1 MKRSI
6 ITLSSIAIL
15 GFSMLSFTNSNG
27 FEISKQVEVFVSFFM
42 KLNQNYVDKTNPA
55 ELMDTAIK
63 AITKELDPYTKFWT
77 EQDIE
82 ASKIR
87 NSGQYTGI
95 GSAIHIHDKRL
106 YISEPYKGFP
116 ADKSGLKAGDE
127 IIQIDDIL
135 VSDYKGDAKDLLK
148 GETGSTVKVTIA
160 RQGKTEIVDV
170 VRSKIDVDAVPFYQL
185 LDDNTAYIVLQKFNK
200 KASSQTIAAL
210 KELKAKG
217 ADKVILDLRA
227 NPGGLLTEAVNVCNI
242 FVAKGEKIVHTES
255 VIDSYKKIYKTK
267 NEPIDED
274 IPLVVLINGRSASAS
289 EIVSGVIQD
298 LDRGVVIGARSF
310 GKGLVQSTRKLKYN
324 TLLKVTTSRYF
335 IPSGRCIQALDY
347 WNRDEDDKP
356 VRTKDSDY
364 KAFKTLNSKRTV
376 YDGGGVLPD
385 IEIDVA
391 KRSSIASVLLKEK
404 AIFDFATDFY
414 YKTKIDDISK
424 FHFSEAD
431 YKDFLNYLHNTNFT
445 YKTKTERTLEE
456 AMVYAEKEDLEG
468 KIQNEYKSLLNGI
481 KASKEKALED
491 QAREI
496 KQLLTNEIL
505 KRYFYAEGKYQYD
518 VIHSDEIKE
527 AKSVLAN
534 SNVYNK
540 ILTKK

>member
-6 ITLSSIAIL
+6 ITITSLAVFTFGS
-15 GFSMLSFTNSNG
+15 FSFTNTSNG
-27 FEISKQVEVFVSFFM
+27 FEISKQIEVFVSFFK
-42 KLNQNYVDKTNPA
+42 KLNQNYVDETNPA

-95 GSAIHIHDKRL
+95 GSAIHMHNKRL
-106 YISEPYKGFP
+106 YIAEPYKGFP

-127 IIQIDDIL
+127 IIQIDDVL
-135 VSDYKGDAKDLLK
+135 VSDYKGEAKDLLK
-148 GETGSTVKVTIA
+148 GETGSTVKIIYK
-160 RQGKTEIVDV
+160 RQGQTQNVSV
-170 VRSKIDVDAVPFYQL
+170 VRNKIDVDAVPFYEL

-210 KELKAKG
+210 KELKAEG
-217 ADKVILDLRA
+217 ADKVILDLRG

-242 FVAKGEKIVHTES
+242 FVPKGQKIVHTES
-255 VIDSYKKIYKTK
+255 VIDSYKKVYKTK
-267 NEPIDED
+267 NEPIDID
-274 IPLVVLINGRSASAS
+274 IPLVVLVNGRSASAS

-298 LDRGVVIGARSF
+298 LDRGVVVGARSF

-347 WNRDEDDKP
+347 WHRDEDNKP
-356 VRTKDSDY
+356 VRTKDSDFNS
-364 KAFKTLNSKRTV
+364 FKTLNSDRTV

-385 IEIDVA
+385 IEVDVA

-404 AIFDFATDFY
+404 AIFNYATDYY
-414 YKTKIDDISK
+414 YKNDIENLDR
-424 FHFSEAD
+424 FNFSEGD
-431 YKDFLNYLHNTNFT
+431 YKDFLDYLDNTNFT
-445 YKTKTERTLEE
+445 YTTKTEETLED
-456 AMVYAEKEDLEG
+456 AMTYAEKEGLET
-468 KIQNEYKSLLNGI
+468 KIQTEYNSLLSSINNS
-481 KASKEKALED
+481 KKRALTDQSKEI
-491 QAREI
+491 R
-496 KQLLTNEIL
+496 QLLTNEIL
-505 KRYFYAEGKYQYD
+505 KRYFYIEGKYKYD
-518 VIHSDEIKE
+518 VINSDEIKE
-527 AKSVLAN
+527 AKDILA
-534 SNVYNK
+534 SPKYYNK
-540 ILTKK
+540 ILGK

>member
-6 ITLSSIAIL
+6 ITLSSLAIL
-15 GFSMLSFTNSNG
+15 GFGMLSFTNSNG

-95 GSAIHIHDKRL
+95 GSAIHMHNKRL
-106 YISEPYKGFP
+106 YVSEPYKDFP
-116 ADKSGLKAGDE
+116 ADISGLKAGDE
-127 IIQIDDIL
+127 IVQIDNIL
-135 VSDYKGDAKDLLK
+135 VSDYKGDTKDLLK
-148 GETGSTVKVTIA
+148 GETGSTVKVTIK
-160 RQGKTEIVDV
+160 RQGETKVIDV
-170 VRSKIDVDAVPFYQL
+170 VRSKIDVDAVPFYDL

-200 KASSQTIAAL
+200 KASTQTIAAL
-210 KELKAKG
+210 KELKARG
-217 ADKVILDLRA
+217 ADKVILDLRG

-242 FVAKGEKIVHTES
+242 FIPKGEKIVHTES
-255 VIDSYKKIYKTK
+255 VIDSYKKVYKTK
-267 NEPIDED
+267 NEPIDEE

-347 WNRDEDDKP
+347 WHRDEDNKP
-356 VRTKDSDY
+356 VRIKDSDY

-385 IEIDVA
+385 VEVDVA

-404 AIFDFATDFY
+404 AIFNYATNFY
-414 YKTKIDDISK
+414 YKTTVDDISK

-431 YKDFLNYLHNTNFT
+431 YKDFLNYLEDSNFT
-445 YKTKTERTLEE
+445 YETKTEQTLEN
-456 AMVYAEKEDLEG
+456 AMLYAEKEDLEA
-468 KIQNEYKSLLNGI
+468 KIQGEYKSLLNSI
-481 KASKEKALED
+481 KASKKRALED
-491 QAREI
+491 QSREI
-496 KQLLTNEIL
+496 KHLLTNEIL
-505 KRYFYAEGKYQYD
+505 KRYFYAEGKYKYD

-527 AKSVLAN
+527 AKNVLAN
-534 SNVYNK
+534 PNLYSK
-540 ILTKK
+540 ILN

>member
-6 ITLSSIAIL
+6 VTIGSLAFL
-15 GFSMLSFTNSNG
+15 GFGMLSFTNSNG

-55 ELMDTAIK
+55 ELMDTAIQ

-95 GSAIHIHDKRL
+95 GSAIHVHDKRL

-135 VSDYKGDAKDLLK
+135 VSDYKGDSKDLLK
-148 GETGSTVKVTIA
+148 GETGSTVKVTIN
-160 RQGKTEIVDV
+160 RQGKKEVIDV

-242 FVAKGEKIVHTES
+242 FIPKGQKIVHTES
-255 VIDSYKKIYKTK
+255 VIDSYKKVYKTK
-267 NEPIDED
+267 NEPLDEA

-347 WNRDEDDKP
+347 WNRDKDNKP

-364 KAFKTLNSKRTV
+364 KAFKTLNSRTV

-385 IEIDVA
+385 IEVDVA

-424 FHFSEAD
+424 FHFSEGD
-431 YKDFLNYLHNTNFT
+431 YKKFLNYLNEIDFT
-445 YKTKTERTLEE
+445 YETKTERTLEE

-468 KIQNEYKSLLNGI
+468 KIQDEYKSLLNGI
-481 KASKEKALED
+481 KVSKEKALED
-491 QAREI
+491 QAKEI
-496 KQLLTNEIL
+496 KHLITNEIL

-534 SNVYNK
+534 QSQYQK
-540 ILTKK
+540 ILTQGK

>member
-95 GSAIHIHDKRL
+95 GSAIHMHKKRL
-106 YISEPYKGFP
+106 YISEPYKDFP

-148 GETGSTVKVTIA
+148 GETGSTVKVTIN
-160 RQGKTEIVDV
+160 RQGKKQVIDV
-170 VRSKIDVDAVPFYQL
+170 VRSKIDVDAVPFYEL

-210 KELKAKG
+210 KELKARG
-217 ADKVILDLRA
+217 ANKVILDLRG

-242 FVAKGEKIVHTES
+242 FVPKGEKIVHTES

-298 LDRGVVIGARSF
+298 LDRGVVVGARSF

-347 WNRDEDDKP
+347 WHRDENDKP

-385 IEIDVA
+385 VEVDVA

-404 AIFDFATDFY
+404 AIFNYATNFY
-414 YKTKIDDISK
+414 YKTTIDDISK

-445 YKTKTERTLEE
+445 YQTKTEQTLED

-468 KIQNEYKSLLNGI
+468 KIQGEYKSLLNSI

-505 KRYFYAEGKYQYD
+505 KRYFYAEGKYKYD

-527 AKSVLAN
+527 AKNLLNN
-534 SNVYNK
+534 SNLYNK
-540 ILTKK
+540 VLK

>member
-1 MKRSI
+1 MKRPLI
-6 ITLSSIAIL
+6 IILSLVI
-15 GFSMLSFTNSNG
+15 LSFGSVSFTTSDG

-106 YISEPYKGFP
+106 YIAEPYKGFP

-127 IIQIDDIL
+127 IIQIDDVL
-135 VSDYKGDAKDLLK
+135 VADYKGEAKDLLK
-148 GETGSTVKVTIA
+148 GETGSIVKIIYK
-160 RQGKTEIVDV
+160 RQGKTEEVNV
-170 VRSKIDVDAVPFYQL
+170 TRNKIDVDAVPFYEL

-210 KELKAKG
+210 KELKAQG
-217 ADKVILDLRA
+217 ADKVILDLRG
-227 NPGGLLTEAVNVCNI
+227 NPGGLLTEAVNVSNI
-242 FVAKGEKIVHTES
+242 FVPKGQKIVHTES
-255 VIDSYKKIYKTK
+255 VIDSYKKVYKTK
-267 NEPIDED
+267 HEPIDPD
-274 IPLVVLINGRSASAS
+274 IPLVVLVNGRSASAS

-347 WNRDEDDKP
+347 WHRDKDNKP

-364 KAFKTLNSKRTV
+364 NSFKTLNSKRTV

-385 IEIDVA
+385 IEVDVA
-391 KRSSIASVLLKEK
+391 KRSSIGSVLLKEK
-404 AIFDFATDFY
+404 AIFNYATEFY
-414 YKTKIDDISK
+414 FKNDIKNINK
-424 FHFSEAD
+424 FNFSD
-431 YKDFLNYLHNTNFT
+431 SNYKDFLTYLKRTDFS
-445 YKTKTERTLEE
+445 YKTKTEKTLEN
-456 AMVYAEKEDLEG
+456 AMAFAEKEDLED
-468 KIQNEYKSLLNGI
+468 KIKGSYTSLLNNI
-481 KASKEKALED
+481 KSSKESALND
-491 QAREI
+491 QSDEI

-505 KRYFYAEGKYQYD
+505 KRYFYAEGKYKYD
-518 VIHSDEIKE
+518 ITNSEEIKE
-527 AKSVLAN
+527 AKTIL
-534 SNVYNK
+534 SNYKDYNK
-540 ILTKK
+540 ILGIQ